1 MPELTTTTT
10 SAVSPE
16 PAQQDDRYRVTQLYN
31 DGKGTMLTLEY
42 RQISDLDFD
51 TAHTVILSATY
62 MGMLKETSSWDTH
75 HPEPALYIFTDAI
88 NKFFKKVDALDKA
101 KTETDVA
108 DWAERFLTEK
118 GAKMEIASQLADKMG
133 FTEQQVAEEAE

>member
-1 MPELTTTTT
+1 MTELTTTTT

-133 FTEQQVAEEAE
+133 FTEQQVAEETE

>member
-31 DGKGTMLTLEY
+31 DGKGTTLTLEY

-133 FTEQQVAEEAE
+133 FTE

>member
-1 MPELTTTTT
+1 MTELTTTTT

-118 GAKMEIASQLADKMG
+118 GAKMQIASQLADKMG
-133 FTEQQVAEEAE
+133 FTEQVAEETE

>member
-133 FTEQQVAEEAE
+133 FTEQQVAEETE

>member
-1 MPELTTTTT
+1 MTELTTTTT

-133 FTEQQVAEEAE
+133 FTEQRVAEEAE

>member
-1 MPELTTTTT
+1 MTELTTTTT

-118 GAKMEIASQLADKMG
+118 GAKMEIAAQLADKMG
-133 FTEQQVAEEAE
+133 FTEQVVEEAE

>member
-1 MPELTTTTT
+1 MTELTTTTT

-16 PAQQDDRYRVTQLYN
+16 PAQDDRYRVTQLYN

-133 FTEQQVAEEAE
+133 FTEHVVEETE

>member
-1 MPELTTTTT
+1 MTELTTTTT

-31 DGKGTMLTLEY
+31 DGKGTTLTLEY

-101 KTETDVA
+101 KTEKDVA

-133 FTEQQVAEEAE
+133 LTDSIEETE

>member
-1 MPELTTTTT
+1 MTELTTTTT

-88 NKFFKKVDALDKA
+88 NKFFKKVDTLDKA

-133 FTEQQVAEEAE
+133 FTEQVAEETE

>member
-1 MPELTTTTT
+1 MTELTTTTT

-16 PAQQDDRYRVTQLYN
+16 PAQDDRYRVTQLYN

-75 HPEPALYIFTDAI
+75 HVEPALYIFTDAI

-118 GAKMEIASQLADKMG
+118 VAKMEIASQLADKMG
-133 FTEQQVAEEAE
+133 LTDSIEETE

>member
-1 MPELTTTTT
+1 MTELTTTTT
-10 SAVSPE
+10 SAVPPE

-133 FTEQQVAEEAE
+133 FTEQVAEETE

>member
-1 MPELTTTTT
+1 MTELTKTTT

-16 PAQQDDRYRVTQLYN
+16 PAQDDRYKVTQLYN
-31 DGKGTMLTLEY
+31 DGKGTTLTLEY

-133 FTEQQVAEEAE
+133 FTEQQVAEETE

>member
-1 MPELTTTTT
+1 MTELTKTTT

-16 PAQQDDRYRVTQLYN
+16 PAQDDRYRVTQLYN

-133 FTEQQVAEEAE
+133 LTDSIEETE

>member
-118 GAKMEIASQLADKMG
+118 EAKMEIASQLADKMG
-133 FTEQQVAEEAE
+133 FTEQVAEETE

>member
-1 MPELTTTTT
+1 MTELTTTTT
-10 SAVSPE
+10 GSAVSPE
-16 PAQQDDRYRVTQLYN
+16 PAQDDRYKVTQLYN
-31 DGKGTMLTLEY
+31 DGKGTTLTLEY

-133 FTEQQVAEEAE
+133 LTEQQVAEETE

>member
-1 MPELTTTTT
+1 MPELTMTTT

-16 PAQQDDRYRVTQLYN
+16 PAQDDRYRVTQLYN

-118 GAKMEIASQLADKMG
+118 GAKMEIAAQLADKMG
-133 FTEQQVAEEAE
+133 FTEQVAEETE

>member
-1 MPELTTTTT
+1 MTELTTTTT
-10 SAVSPE
+10 SPVSPE
-16 PAQQDDRYRVTQLYN
+16 PAQDDRYRVTQLYN
-31 DGKGTMLTLEY
+31 DGKGTTLTLEY

-133 FTEQQVAEEAE
+133 FTEQQVVE

>member
-31 DGKGTMLTLEY
+31 DGKGTTLTLEY

-133 FTEQQVAEEAE
+133 FTEQAAEETE

>member
-1 MPELTTTTT
+1 MTELTTTTT
-10 SAVSPE
+10 GSAVSPE
-16 PAQQDDRYRVTQLYN
+16 PAQDDRYRVTQLYN

-75 HPEPALYIFTDAI
+75 YPEPALYIFTDAI

-133 FTEQQVAEEAE
+133 LTDSIEETE

>member
-1 MPELTTTTT
+1 MTELTTTTT

-62 MGMLKETSSWDTH
+62 MGMLKETSSWDTR

-133 FTEQQVAEEAE
+133 FTEQVAEETE

>member
-1 MPELTTTTT
+1 MTELTTTTT
-10 SAVSPE
+10 SAVPPE

-133 FTEQQVAEEAE
+133 LTDSIEETK

>member
-1 MPELTTTTT
+1 MTELTTTTT

-101 KTETDVA
+101 KTEKDVA

-118 GAKMEIASQLADKMG
+118 GAKMEIASQLTDKMG
-133 FTEQQVAEEAE
+133 LKEQVAEETE

>member
-1 MPELTTTTT
+1 MTELTTTTT

-133 FTEQQVAEEAE
+133 FTEQVAEETK

>member
-16 PAQQDDRYRVTQLYN
+16 PAQDDRYKVTQLYN
-31 DGKGTMLTLEY
+31 DGKGTTLTLEY

-133 FTEQQVAEEAE
+133 FTDSIE

>member
-133 FTEQQVAEEAE
+133 L

>member
-133 FTEQQVAEEAE
+133 LTEQQVAEEAE

>member
-1 MPELTTTTT
+1 MTELTTTTT
-10 SAVSPE
+10 SPVSPE
-16 PAQQDDRYRVTQLYN
+16 PAQDDRYRVTQLYN
-31 DGKGTMLTLEY
+31 DGKGTTLTLEY

-88 NKFFKKVDALDKA
+88 NKFFKKVDTLDKA

-133 FTEQQVAEEAE
+133 FTEQQVVE

>member
-16 PAQQDDRYRVTQLYN
+16 PAQDDRYRVTQLYN

-133 FTEQQVAEEAE
+133 L

>member
-1 MPELTTTTT
+1 MTELTTTTT
-10 SAVSPE
+10 GSAVSPE
-16 PAQQDDRYRVTQLYN
+16 PAQDDRYKVTQLYN
-31 DGKGTMLTLEY
+31 DGKGTTLTLEY

-101 KTETDVA
+101 KTSTDVA
-108 DWAERFLTEK
+108 NWAERFLSEK

-133 FTEQQVAEEAE
+133 LTEQQVAEETE

>member
-1 MPELTTTTT
+1 MTELTTTTT
-10 SAVSPE
+10 GSPVSPE
-16 PAQQDDRYRVTQLYN
+16 PAQDDRYKVTQLYN
-31 DGKGTMLTLEY
+31 DGKGTTLTLEY

-101 KTETDVA
+101 KTEKDVA

-118 GAKMEIASQLADKMG
+118 GAKMEIALQLADKMG
-133 FTEQQVAEEAE
+133 LTEQVVEETE

>member
-1 MPELTTTTT
+1 MTELTTTAT

-16 PAQQDDRYRVTQLYN
+16 PAQDDRYRVTQLYN

-75 HPEPALYIFTDAI
+75 HPEPALYIFTGAI

-101 KTETDVA
+101 KTEKDVA

-133 FTEQQVAEEAE
+133 LKEGLE

>member
-1 MPELTTTTT
+1 MSELTTTTT

-16 PAQQDDRYRVTQLYN
+16 PAQDDRYRVTQLYN
-31 DGKGTMLTLEY
+31 DGKGTTLTLEY

-101 KTETDVA
+101 KTETDVT

-133 FTEQQVAEEAE
+133 FTEQQVAEETE

>member
-1 MPELTTTTT
+1 MTELTTTTT

-118 GAKMEIASQLADKMG
+118 GAKMEIAAQLADKMG
-133 FTEQQVAEEAE
+133 FTEQQVAEETE

>member
-1 MPELTTTTT
+1 MTELTTTTT

-31 DGKGTMLTLEY
+31 DGKGTTLTLEY

-133 FTEQQVAEEAE
+133 FTEHVVEETE

>member
-88 NKFFKKVDALDKA
+88 NKFFKKVDTLDKA

-133 FTEQQVAEEAE
+133 FTEQQVAEETE

>member
-1 MPELTTTTT
+1 MTELTTTTT

-75 HPEPALYIFTDAI
+75 HHKPALYIFTDAI

-133 FTEQQVAEEAE
+133 FTEQVAEETK

>member
-1 MPELTTTTT
+1 MTELTTTTT

-133 FTEQQVAEEAE
+133 VTEQATEETE

>member
-1 MPELTTTTT
+1 MTELTTTTT

-16 PAQQDDRYRVTQLYN
+16 PAQDDRYKVTQLYN
-31 DGKGTMLTLEY
+31 DGKGTTLTLEY

-133 FTEQQVAEEAE
+133 FTEQQVAEETE

>member
-1 MPELTTTTT
+1 
-10 SAVSPE
+10 
-16 PAQQDDRYRVTQLYN
+16 
-31 DGKGTMLTLEY
+31 MLTLEY

-133 FTEQQVAEEAE
+133 FTEQQVAEETE

>member
-1 MPELTTTTT
+1 MTELTTTTT
-10 SAVSPE
+10 GSAVSPE
-16 PAQQDDRYRVTQLYN
+16 PAQDDRYRVTQLYN

-133 FTEQQVAEEAE
+133 L